1 MYLTAFHAIDAGPA
15 QLLVTAV
22 DKTGTVLAT
31 MQLTVIPGLVR
42 SGATR
47 LIVDAV
53 RVHERLRG
61 NELGSE
67 MMNRTVAEGRRR
79 NGALV

>member
-1 MYLTAFHAIDAGPA
+1 
-15 QLLVTAV
+15 
-22 DKTGTVLAT
+22 